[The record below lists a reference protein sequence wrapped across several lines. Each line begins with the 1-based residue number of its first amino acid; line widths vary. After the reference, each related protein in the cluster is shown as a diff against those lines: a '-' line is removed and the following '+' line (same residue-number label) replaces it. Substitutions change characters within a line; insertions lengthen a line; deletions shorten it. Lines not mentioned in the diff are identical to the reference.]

1 MTSMNKQHVRN
12 VIIGAGPGGYVAA
25 IRLAQLGQDVLVI
38 DKAPTL
44 GGVCLNW
51 GCIPS
56 KALIHAASTY
66 ESMQHADAMGISV
79 NQPTIDL
86 AKTMAWKDGIV
97 QKLTGG
103 IAQLFKANGVKS
115 MQGEASFVDKN
126 TLAVKDNAGDV
137 THVTFEQCMIA
148 TGSSSIEVPGF
159 AFDGETLISSNE
171 AVNLQTVPKS
181 LALIGGGVIGLEL
194 GIFYA
199 KLGTKVTVIE
209 MQSQILPGMDE
220 DVVKQLTRSLK
231 KRKVAV
237 HTESRAES
245 VSVKGGLATL
255 QVMTPKGE
263 KSIEAEKVLVAVGRR
278 PNSRGLDLDKAG
290 VQTDDRGFIPT
301 NEQLKTNVPHIYA
314 IGDVTSGPL
323 LAHKAS
329 KEGLVAAAVMA
340 GDVTEQLDV
349 RAMPGAVF
357 TDPEIATVGLTQA
370 QAKEQGYEIVVGQFP
385 FAASGRAMTMEHTE
399 GMVKIISDKA
409 TDQILGVHMIGPHVA
424 ELLAEATLAI
434 EMGATA
440 EDLALTVHAHPTLSE
455 GLMEAAEAVHGLA
468 IHVAGK
474 PKAKKPAM
482 AK

>member
-1 MTSMNKQHVRN
+1 MSTQHVRN

-25 IRLAQLGQDVLVI
+25 IRLAQLGQEVLVI

-66 ESMQHADAMGISV
+66 ESMQHADAMGITV
-79 NQPTIDL
+79 NQPKIDL

-97 QKLTGG
+97 KKLTGG

-115 MQGEASFVDKN
+115 MQGTASFVDKH
-126 TLAVKDNAGDV
+126 TLSV
-137 THVTFEQCMIA
+137 TDESGHVTTVTFDQCMIA

-159 AFDGETLISSNE
+159 EFDGETIISSNE
-171 AVNLQTVPKS
+171 AVNLQSVSKS
-181 LALIGGGVIGLEL
+181 LVLIGGGVIGLEL

-199 KLGTKVTVIE
+199 KLGTMVTVVE

-220 DVVKQLTRSLK
+220 DLVKLLARSLK
-231 KRKVAV
+231 KRKVKV
-237 HTESRAES
+237 FTDSKAES
-245 VSVKGGLATL
+245 VTVKNGLATL
-255 QVMTPKGE
+255 KITTSKGE
-263 KSIEAEKVLVAVGRR
+263 ETLEAEKVLVAVGRK
-278 PNSRGLDLDKAG
+278 PNSAGLALEKAG
-290 VQTDDRGFIPT
+290 VQIDERGFIPT
-301 NEQLKTNVPHIYA
+301 DDQLKTNVPHIYA

-329 KEGLVAAAVMA
+329 KEGLVAAAVMS
-340 GDVTEQLDV
+340 GDSTERLDV
-349 RAMPGAVF
+349 LAMPGAVF
-357 TDPEIATVGLTQA
+357 TDPEIATVGLTEA
-370 QAKEQGYEIVVGQFP
+370 QAIEQGYEITVGQFP
-385 FAASGRAMTMEHTE
+385 FAASGRAMTMDDTD
-399 GMVKIISDKA
+399 GMVKIISDTA
-409 TDQILGVHMIGPHVA
+409 TDRILGVHMIGPHVA

-474 PKAKKPAM
+474 PKKPAL